1 MVRLPRQARAVRVL
15 GSQSFRS
22 YPQPQSPGSVSFPI
36 RDPALTPECWHGGES
51 RVLYGSAASGSS
63 FGGWFQLF
71 QCCNSEGPDGL
82 LGPWWRVPP
91 ALTLL
96 ELSVLISEPVVSLP
110 PARSPLCRAPHLL
123 PFHCHQC
130 LYRQGQVQQ
139 LCALPNLPFKCI
151 PQLRQHRCWPRQ
163 DCCCCCPLTASLPFP
178 TSADPITVLKSKPL
192 AGHLSLWTHSRY

>member
-1 MVRLPRQARAVRVL
+1 MRLPRQARAVRVL

-96 ELSVLISEPVVSLP
+96 ELSVLISEPVVLSTSSLP
-110 PARSPLCRAPHLL
+110 TVQSPPSSA
-123 PFHCHQC
+123 F
-130 LYRQGQVQQ
+130 
-139 LCALPNLPFKCI
+139 
-151 PQLRQHRCWPRQ
+151 
-163 DCCCCCPLTASLPFP
+163 PLSSVSLPSGS
-178 TSADPITVLKSKPL
+178 SATAVCTPQPSFQVHPAAQAAQMLATAGLLLLLSAHCQSPISHQRRSHHCAQV
-192 AGHLSLWTHSRY
+192 